1 MSGRTAGFGLYFVS
15 FVLLM
20 AAGALVVAA
29 GVTFLASLT
38 PLYLSIGLSVA
49 AIACAMVALA
59 RHTRDV
65 DG

>member
-1 MSGRTAGFGLYFVS
+1 MSGRTAGFALYFVS
-15 FVLLM
+15 FLLLM
-20 AAGALVVAA
+20 AAGALAVAA
-29 GVTFLASLT
+29 GVTFFASLT

-59 RHTRDV
+59 RHTRDD

>member
-1 MSGRTAGFGLYFVS
+1 MSGRAAGFGLYFVS
-15 FVLLM
+15 FLLLV
-20 AAGALVVAA
+20 AAGALAVGA
-29 GVTFLASLT
+29 GVTFFASLT

-59 RHTRDV
+59 RHTRDE

>member
-1 MSGRTAGFGLYFVS
+1 VSGRTAGFGLYFVS
-15 FVLLM
+15 FLLLM
-20 AAGALVVAA
+20 GAGALAVAA
-29 GVTFLASLT
+29 GVTFFASLT

-59 RHTRDV
+59 RHTRED